1 MYMNKF
7 VYVFD
12 EKTKEQLLVKGF
24 KLLKSDIKN
33 KIFVFENNA
42 EVCFEFS
49 NIQHILSNTLTF

>member
-12 EKTKEQLLVKGF
+12 DKSKEQLLIKGF

-42 EVCFEFS
+42 EICFEYD
-49 NIQHILSNTLTF
+49 NIQHILSDTLTF